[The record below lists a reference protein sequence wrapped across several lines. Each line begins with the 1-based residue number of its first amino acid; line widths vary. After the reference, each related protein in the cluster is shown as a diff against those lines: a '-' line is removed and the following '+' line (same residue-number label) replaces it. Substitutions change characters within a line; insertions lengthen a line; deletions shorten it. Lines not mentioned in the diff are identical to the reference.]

1 MMHAPQPVRA
11 EERPD
16 EEEQAQE
23 QEEAADMSPIAS
35 PPCTPPL
42 DPGEG
47 LLEKEHTRASASPPR
62 PRHLGPPPH

>member
-42 DPGEG
+42 DPSEG
-47 LLEKEHTRASASPPR
+47 LLEKEHTRASASPRAPR
-62 PRHLGPPPH
+62 TSATH